1 MKIGE
6 ILTPAAVTNLSGS
19 IPGLIAKWTAIQTD
33 WHVSH
38 RSATDRQIF
47 ASISL
52 TRVHLQ

>member
-6 ILTPAAVTNLSGS
+6 ILTPAAVTDLSGS